1 MSTPNRLRVAI
12 ATPLTDELCALL
24 TRLEPRLDIVC
35 DQTLLPPMRWPGD
48 HEGDPTFVRTPAD
61 QVAFEALVDSADALY
76 GLPDTDPVALART
89 VRANPRLRW
98 VHTMA
103 AGGGGQVK
111 AAGLTDEELARV
123 RFSTSAGPHSGP
135 LGEFA
140 LFAVLAG
147 AKSLP
152 RLQAQKAQRLWTDRW
167 AMKQVSEMTVVVV
180 GMGNIGRGVASR
192 FAALGARVVGVNR
205 EQIEVD
211 GVAEIVM
218 PERLAEAVGQADA
231 IVNTLPGTEGTYKM
245 ISRDVLAGVKPGV
258 IVASVGRGNVIDQE
272 ALVEALTDG
281 RVGFAGLDV
290 FVEEPLPQDD
300 PLWTL
305 DNVLISPHTAA
316 LNDNED
322 RLIAELFAAN
332 ATRLLDGEPLINRV
346 DTVHF
351 Y

>member
-1 MSTPNRLRVAI
+1 
-12 ATPLTDELCALL
+12 
-24 TRLEPRLDIVC
+24 
-35 DQTLLPPMRWPGD
+35 
-48 HEGDPTFVRTPAD
+48 
-61 QVAFEALVDSADALY
+61 
-76 GLPDTDPVALART
+76 
-89 VRANPRLRW
+89 
-98 VHTMA
+98 
-103 AGGGGQVK
+103 
-111 AAGLTDEELARV
+111 
-123 RFSTSAGPHSGP
+123 
-135 LGEFA
+135 
-140 LFAVLAG
+140 
-147 AKSLP
+147 
-152 RLQAQKAQRLWTDRW
+152 
-167 AMKQVSEMTVVVV
+167 MKQVSEMTVVV

-192 FAALGARVVGVNR
+192 FAALGDRVVGVNR

-218 PERLAEAVGQADA
+218 PEGLAEVVGRADA
-231 IVNTLPGTEGTYKM
+231 IVNTLPGTEGTYTT

-272 ALVEALTDG
+272 ALVEALTDE